1 MPAIGHRNVHACAR
15 AGRRRI
21 SPMEETAECPN
32 AVGSF
37 AAMAIDRPG
46 WSVVWD
52 SARSG
57 GVPDGRCRRSE
68 AVQSCIHD
76 DEAGGRSDKRKRP
89 FVGRVAAKP
98 TVGSDI
104 EEP

>member
-1 MPAIGHRNVHACAR
+1 M
-15 AGRRRI
+15 
-21 SPMEETAECPN
+21 
-32 AVGSF
+32 
-37 AAMAIDRPG
+37 
-46 WSVVWD
+46 
-52 SARSG
+52 
-57 GVPDGRCRRSE
+57 PDGRCRRSE